1 MHSFHFSQKYFK
13 KELTDAFSKTEE
25 SQGQDS
31 QHPFSLSLQ
40 TLPYGT
46 PKQCTPT
53 SQVISSSSKQG
64 TPRNRSSSMHMLSPL
79 LLGLQPNGNSIQ
91 YNPAKLNPALIP
103 SAQGSPEK
111 RIPSAQ
117 STLSCRNMHML
128 PPLVLGLQ
136 PNGNSVQYNS
146 AKHNP
151 ALVPSAQGSPEKR
164 IPSAQSTPS
173 CRNMMPHTGCFK
185 HGTQGLLPPSW
196 RQSHGVRHHMMIS
209 AQNGTGI
216 FSCRPSRCTLSGTR
230 QPFQSRATSMAQG
243 ATTLINCSKDT
254 PDVCKLG
261 F

>member
-1 MHSFHFSQKYFK
+1 MHLFHFFQKYFK

-46 PKQCTPT
+46 PKQCSPT

-91 YNPAKLNPALIP
+91 YNSAKLNPALIP

-117 STLSCRNMHML
+117 ST
-128 PPLVLGLQ
+128 
-136 PNGNSVQYNS
+136 
-146 AKHNP
+146 
-151 ALVPSAQGSPEKR
+151 PSFG
-164 IPSAQSTPS
+164 
-173 CRNMMPHTGCFK
+173 NMMPHTGCFK
-185 HGTQGLLPPSW
+185 HGTHGLLPPSW

-209 AQNGTGI
+209 AQNGTGT
-216 FSCRPSRCTLSGTR
+216 FSCRPSRCSLSGTR
-230 QPFQSRATSMAQG
+230 QPFQSRATSVAQG
-243 ATTLINCSKDT
+243 TTTLINCSKDT

>member
-91 YNPAKLNPALIP
+91 YNSAKLNQALIP
-103 SAQGSPEK
+103 SAE
-111 RIPSAQ
+111 
-117 STLSCRNMHML
+117 
-128 PPLVLGLQ
+128 
-136 PNGNSVQYNS
+136 
-146 AKHNP
+146 
-151 ALVPSAQGSPEKR
+151 GSPEKR

-185 HGTQGLLPPSW
+185 HGTHGLLPPSW

-209 AQNGTGI
+209 AQNGTGT
-216 FSCRPSRCTLSGTR
+216 FSCRPSRCSLSGTR